1 MHLQGYKYNK
11 RKKDVYYD
19 KHERSDIVK
28 YRKGQLERIFTYK
41 KYMKEFDDN
50 ILEVILK
57 PELKSEEK
65 ELIK

>member
-1 MHLQGYKYNK
+1 MSYWVVFSKGT
-11 RKKDVYYD
+11 V
-19 KHERSDIVK
+19 IVFDNIT
-28 YRKGQLERIFTYK
+28 KGENIK
-41 KYMKEFDDN
+41 EKAIKYMKEFDDN